1 MKKVPPDPLKN
12 FYPLRDAR
20 RSLGGPLRDAQGVF
34 VLQSS
39 MSEQN
44 IKVLLKLFQKLAT
57 GCGGEE
63 PPQAK
68 RNAKRSPRR
77 GEQTERADHPVD
89 GPPERFCGP
98 PGGAA
103 VITGKP
109 FYRKA
114 PSRK

>member
-39 MSEQN
+39 TSEQN

-63 PPQAK
+63 PPQAS
-68 RNAKRSPRR
+68 RAKRPRKVSKQR
-77 GEQTERADHPVD
+77 GRTIRGMVRLNDFAVPQAERP
-89 GPPERFCGP
+89 
-98 PGGAA
+98 
-103 VITGKP
+103 
-109 FYRKA
+109 
-114 PSRK
+114 